1 MSERIAL
8 CLPGGGAMG
17 ALYQIGALAAI
28 EDAVENFDANSFDV
42 YLGSSSG
49 ASLAAALAA
58 GTPVQ
63 RLYRA
68 FLDPADV
75 YFGLERKHLL
85 RFDLGEWRRM
95 LFTTLSALR
104 HGAGSL
110 LGKDPK
116 TVPSAVWQELDRLY
130 DSLPAGLFTLEAY
143 ERFLED
149 FFVRRGVPNTF
160 GAMPRPLRVL
170 AHDLDSGA
178 PICFGGPGYEDVP
191 VTRACIASMAI
202 PPFFSPVRIGDRHYI
217 NPGAGQISHLDVA
230 VEAGSRIV
238 FVVHSMVPVRVASVP
253 TGHGHRASL
262 RDKGMMWVL
271 NQAIRIGMH
280 RIIDEASQRVMR
292 DQQVSVLRV
301 EPEPEDGFLFMYNP
315 ADFEARRRM
324 LEHAYRST
332 RLDIARR
339 FAERD
344 PALVRAGL
352 NPKPSPR
359 TVSPPAVDSS
369 FTADA
374 APPADAI

>member
-17 ALYQIGALAAI
+17 ALYQIGALAAV
-28 EDAVENFDANSFDV
+28 EDSVEDFDANSFDL

-49 ASLAAALAA
+49 ASLSAVLAA
-58 GTPVQ
+58 GAPVQ

-95 LFTTLSALR
+95 LLTTLSALR

-116 TVPSAVWQELDRLY
+116 TVPSALWQELDRLY
-130 DSLPAGLFTLEAY
+130 DSLPAGLFTLDAY

-160 GAMPRPLRVL
+160 AAMPRQLRVL

-178 PICFGGPGYEDVP
+178 PVCFGAGDYQDVP

-202 PPFFSPVRIGDRHYI
+202 PPFFSPVRIGERHYI

-230 VEAGSRIV
+230 VEAGSRV
-238 FVVHSMVPVRVASVP
+238 LVVIHSMVPVRVASVP
-253 TGHGHRASL
+253 TGHGRRDSL

-271 NQAIRIGMH
+271 NQGIRIGMH
-280 RIIDEASQRVMR
+280 RLIEESSQRVTLDR
-292 DQQVSVLRV
+292 DVSVLRI

-315 ADFEARRRM
+315 ANFEARRRM

-332 RLDIARR
+332 RLDFAKR
-339 FAERD
+339 FAAGD
-344 PALVRAGL
+344 PALLRAGFRA
-352 NPKPSPR
+352 KPSPR
-359 TVSPPAVDSS
+359 TISPP
-369 FTADA
+369 
-374 APPADAI
+374 PANAF